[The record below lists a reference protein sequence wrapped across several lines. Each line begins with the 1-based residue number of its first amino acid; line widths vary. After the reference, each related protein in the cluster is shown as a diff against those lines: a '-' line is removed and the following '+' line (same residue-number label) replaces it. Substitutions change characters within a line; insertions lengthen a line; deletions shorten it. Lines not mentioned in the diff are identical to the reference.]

1 MSARAVPVDCCRF
14 GLLSAC
20 SAVATSR
27 VAGRCYGSYR
37 RLRVVECMGFRSPSS
52 LRIHLVGNICCGGEL
67 LYVARLG
74 PHHRQPDCVMSHDCV
89 AFSPEGVYAVAS
101 GDLLKV
107 TGSRAQNR
115 CALLRRRCRG
125 LERVAWRVVAC
136 RGRRHRQH
144 HESAFVV
151 VCAQRESFRSRC
163 FRRGSR
169 LYLTTALHCSMP
181 RSRVSARSMWRCV
194 RVSSCLRRMHCVTV
208 HGCRVSRRRSWQV
221 ERKAVGRQWI
231 GTSPQP
237 FVGRF

>member
-1 MSARAVPVDCCRF
+1 
-14 GLLSAC
+14 
-20 SAVATSR
+20 
-27 VAGRCYGSYR
+27 
-37 RLRVVECMGFRSPSS
+37 
-52 LRIHLVGNICCGGEL
+52 
-67 LYVARLG
+67 
-74 PHHRQPDCVMSHDCV
+74 MSHDCV

-151 VCAQRESFRSRC
+151 VCAQ
-163 FRRGSR
+163 GSR
-169 LYLTTALHCSMP
+169 SAVDAFVGQSPLSYHRTALLDASVESVGEVDVAL
-181 RSRVSARSMWRCV
+181 RSRVELPETYA
-194 RVSSCLRRMHCVTV
+194 LRHCSRLS
-208 HGCRVSRRRSWQV
+208 CRVGRSWQV